1 MPQNKNP
8 NQKKKKKG
16 HTPAH
21 QNKFAYKHNPKSKT
35 TAKIL
40 ASPNTHVCRRC
51 HDKIE
56 WRKQYRKYKPLTQP
70 SRCNGCQKR
79 NVLAAYH
86 TICNSCTKESTKAKE
101 VIQQKLSSLGERED
115 EKEETSKKLR
125 ACAMC
130 VKEIALIVSDDEE
143 EEELEHS
150 MGRIRL
156 RERKTIERK
165 IMREA
170 NKSSNHD
177 TDTSTNKN
185 DKDDVHAVDAS
196 NRPSNDDN
204 DDDSD
209 DPFLKAVGG
218 ASQLLTGEAYQKKL
232 LEQQQ

>member
-1 MPQNKNP
+1 MLFS
-8 NQKKKKKG
+8 
-16 HTPAH
+16 HRA
-21 QNKFAYKHNPKSKT
+21 
-35 TAKIL
+35 
-40 ASPNTHVCRRC
+40 
-51 HDKIE
+51 
-56 WRKQYRKYKPLTQP
+56 
-70 SRCNGCQKR
+70 NGR
-79 NVLAAYH
+79 
-86 TICNSCTKESTKAKE
+86 TE
-101 VIQQKLSSLGERED
+101 GGED
-115 EKEETSKKLR
+115 EKEETLKKLR

-130 VKEIALIVSDDEE
+130 VKEIALIASDDEE

-165 IMREA
+165 IMRES

-204 DDDSD
+204 DDSD